1 MRNPMKIMFTIIL
14 LLTISIGSLT
24 LFSLRTKSPNE
35 AEIKITLNF
44 MSSNCKALLKNI
56 KTLLLLLLKDLTQDS
71 SKTTLI
77 DLQGSAEINK
87 SSNLQEISIEEDNL
101 LEEIDE
107 DPEISKFSE
116 EVIQLIEEEEN
127 KAA

>member
-1 MRNPMKIMFTIIL
+1 
-14 LLTISIGSLT
+14 
-24 LFSLRTKSPNE
+24 
-35 AEIKITLNF
+35 